1 MIGDG
6 IDDGRA
12 DGAGGAGNNSG
23 AAGTTDDWRSA
34 LSEEVRGHPAL
45 QGFDGVDALAR
56 EHVHLQR
63 LIGRKG
69 IVPPGEDAGEEERAR
84 FYEALGRP
92 AAPADYEVSDPP
104 RPEGMPWNEQA
115 EGQKT
120 GRAPG
125 RERGCQSV

>member
-1 MIGDG
+1 MMTGDG

-12 DGAGGAGNNSG
+12 DGAGDADNNSG

-92 AAPADYEVSDPP
+92 DRKST
-104 RPEGMPWNEQA
+104 RLN
-115 EGQKT
+115 
-120 GRAPG
+120 
-125 RERGCQSV
+125 SSH